1 MSIAHFQCLVRIPTT
16 KRLIYHY
23 KFGVMVA
30 IMQKK
35 GAICDP
41 KSNNDTCC

>member
-1 MSIAHFQCLVRIPTT
+1 MSIDHFQYLFRITTT
-16 KRLIYHY
+16 KRLISHY
-23 KFGVMVA
+23 LFGVMV

-41 KSNNDTCC
+41 KSNNDTCW